1 MSRQARP
8 SMDASRAVTQT
19 RPKTE
24 GSPAQQ
30 DQDMGAEALTAPGS
44 CFVTILGVDPGSG
57 AGMTGFYLTGR
68 RKKSGEH
75 CRSAVAMR

>member
-8 SMDASRAVTQT
+8 SRDASRAVTQT

-30 DQDMGAEALTAPGS
+30 DQDMGPEALPDPGS
-44 CFVTILGVDPGSG
+44 CFLSRIRVDHKTDSPLDGT
-57 AGMTGFYLTGR
+57 M
-68 RKKSGEH
+68 
-75 CRSAVAMR
+75 C